1 MKQED
6 KVLYGYFLYL
16 LTKQFNK
23 KELIKLVN
31 RFYES
36 KGE

>member
-6 KVLYGYFLYL
+6 KALYGYFLYL

-31 RFYES
+31 KFYEI